1 MKISDILSGGLPTLS
16 YEVFPPKTTD
26 KFDSVREATERLA
39 EIRPDYMSV
48 TYGAGGSGSRFTLP
62 IAANIEQ
69 KFGVPVIHHLTC
81 VGSTYED
88 IDDRLAGMKV
98 CGIENILALRG
109 DVPEGADPGAWC
121 FRHADELVAYIKAHG
136 DFCVGGACYPEGH
149 PESRSLDED
158 LDNLRRK
165 VDAGCDFLTT
175 QLFFDNDLF
184 FAFYEKALAK
194 GICVPITAGIMPIT
208 SAKQFDRITF
218 LSGAPIPQKLLSIA
232 GKYGDDAAAMRAAGI
247 EFAADQMEGLLSGGV
262 RSLHIYT
269 MNSAA
274 TGITLRGAFD
284 RLVGKK
290 HHA

>member
-1 MKISDILSGGLPTLS
+1 MKISDILAEGRTTLS

-39 EIRPDYMSV
+39 EISPDYMSV

-81 VGSTYED
+81 VGSTAEE
-88 IDDRLAGMKV
+88 IDDRLTGMKV
-98 CGIENILALRG
+98 CGIQNILALRG
-109 DVPEGADPGAWC
+109 DLPENADPSLWK
-121 FRHADELVAYIKAHG
+121 FRHADELVAYIKEHG

-149 PESRSLDED
+149 PEARSIEED
-158 LDNLRRK
+158 IDNLRRK

-175 QLFFDNDLF
+175 QLFFDNDVF
-184 FAFYEKALAK
+184 FRFYEKALKK
-194 GICVPITAGIMPIT
+194 GIFVPITAGIMPIT
-208 SAKQFDRITF
+208 SARQFDRIRF
-218 LSGAPIPQKLLSIA
+218 LSGAPIPQKLLDISVR
-232 GKYGDDAAAMRAAGI
+232 YGDDAAAIRAAGI
-247 EFAADQMEGLLSGGV
+247 EFAADQMESLLHNSV
-262 RSLHIYT
+262 KSLHIYT

-284 RLVGKK
+284 RITGKR
-290 HHA
+290 HA

>member
-1 MKISDILSGGLPTLS
+1 MKISEILSRGQTTLS

-81 VGSTYED
+81 VGSTYEE
-88 IDDRLAGMKV
+88 IDDRLTGMKV
-98 CGIENILALRG
+98 CGIQNILALRG
-109 DVPEGADPGAWC
+109 DLPEGADPSSWS
-121 FRHADELVAYIKAHG
+121 FRHANELVAYIKEHG

-149 PESRSLDED
+149 PEAKSLDED

-175 QLFFDNDLF
+175 QLFFDNDLYF
-184 FAFYEKALAK
+184 RFYEKALAK
-194 GICVPITAGIMPIT
+194 GIFIPITAGIMPIT
-208 SAKQFDRITF
+208 SAKQFDRIQF
-218 LSGAPIPQKLLSIA
+218 LSGAPIPEKLLRIGA
-232 GKYGDDAAAMRAAGI
+232 KYGDDPAAMRAAGI
-247 EFAADQMEGLLSGGV
+247 EFAADQMEGLLRGGV

-284 RLVGKK
+284 RMTGRY
-290 HHA
+290 HA

>member
-1 MKISDILSGGLPTLS
+1 MKISDIFAKGKPTLS

-48 TYGAGGSGSRFTLP
+48 TYGAGGSGSKFTLP

-81 VGSTYED
+81 VGSSTTD
-88 IDDRLAGMKV
+88 IDDRLTGMKV
-98 CGIENILALRG
+98 CGIQNILALRG
-109 DVPEGADPGAWC
+109 DIPEGADPSAWA

-149 PESRSLDED
+149 PEADSLDSD
-158 LDNLRRK
+158 LDNLKRK

-175 QLFFDNDLF
+175 QLFFNNELYF
-184 FAFYEKALAK
+184 RFYEKALAR
-194 GICVPITAGIMPIT
+194 GIHVPITAGIMPIT
-208 SAKQFDRITF
+208 SAKQFERIET
-218 LSGAPIPQKLLSIA
+218 LSGAPIPKKLLDIA
-232 GKYGDDAAAMRAAGI
+232 SKYGDDAAAMRAAGI
-247 EFAADQMEGLLSGGV
+247 EFAADQIEGLLRGGV
-262 RSLHIYT
+262 QSVHIYT

-284 RLVGKK
+284 RITGR
-290 HHA
+290 HND